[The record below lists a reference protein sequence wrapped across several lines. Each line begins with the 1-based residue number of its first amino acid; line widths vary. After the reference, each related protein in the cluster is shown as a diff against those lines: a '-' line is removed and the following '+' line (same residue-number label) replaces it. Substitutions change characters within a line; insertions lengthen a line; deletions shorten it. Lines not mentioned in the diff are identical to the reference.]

1 MFYLTCLMFL
11 LVGHSGMSTATGAAS
26 WGVVWRG
33 GGSREGGSRGAGDS
47 DRGGGSHRGGGSRGA
62 SGSRGVGGSRGGQQ

>member
-11 LVGHSGMSTATGAAS
+11 LVGHSGLSAVTGATS
-26 WGVVWRG
+26 WGAVWRG

-47 DRGGGSHRGGGSRGA
+47 HRGGGSRGA
-62 SGSRGVGGSRGGQQ
+62 GGSRGVGGSRGGRR